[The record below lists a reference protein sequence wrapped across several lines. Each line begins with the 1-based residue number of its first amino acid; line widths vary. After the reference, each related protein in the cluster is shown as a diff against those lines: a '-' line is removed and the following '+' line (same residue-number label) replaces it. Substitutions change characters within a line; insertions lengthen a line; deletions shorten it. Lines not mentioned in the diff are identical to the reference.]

1 MKVSPQ
7 TIVVTINLM
16 AAGALAYLNSYSP
29 VERRSL
35 DLGRPFFQQPAS
47 QASLERRDTTNHPRS
62 RAAVRMAR
70 RSADPAF
77 PPPAQSPVNNN
88 PIAFLQR
95 RSPYPTMEPTPANPP
110 KQKCRPRTMP
120 YNPAVP
126 GVTPPTTS
134 TNLSTDTVAVPTTTD
149 SAPIDTTTPMVEP
162 TPENT
167 EVMTTD
173 TPTPEN
179 TEVVPTDTPTPENT
193 EVVPTDTPTPEN
205 TEVVPTIL
213 PTPENTG
220 AVPTILPTPDN
231 TEIAPTE
238 TPTDSTDTR
247 TDIDPIPTETPVDTA
262 IMSPTEFPTEMPTE
276 AETDTGTDSSET
288 PTETP
293 TDTDT
298 DASADTETDSIEVPT
313 ETPTGTDSGEIPTET
328 PSETPSPTAGGD
340 FPEYTPTGASTLEG
354 GPFKGKATFYSGGE
368 GTHSCGNPGSST
380 DFTVAVNESQMGS
393 ESNGNPNCFH
403 IVRVTYAGQSV
414 DAMITDTCPGC
425 DVNQLDLNES
435 IAKHFGEKFID
446 DGENDIEWSLVR

>member
-1 MKVSPQ
+1 
-7 TIVVTINLM
+7 
-16 AAGALAYLNSYSP
+16 
-29 VERRSL
+29 
-35 DLGRPFFQQPAS
+35 
-47 QASLERRDTTNHPRS
+47 
-62 RAAVRMAR
+62 MAR

-126 GVTPPTTS
+126 G
-134 TNLSTDTVAVPTTTD
+134 
-149 SAPIDTTTPMVEP
+149 
-162 TPENT
+162 
-167 EVMTTD
+167 
-173 TPTPEN
+173 
-179 TEVVPTDTPTPENT
+179 
-193 EVVPTDTPTPEN
+193 
-205 TEVVPTIL
+205 
-213 PTPENTG
+213 
-220 AVPTILPTPDN
+220 
-231 TEIAPTE
+231 
-238 TPTDSTDTR
+238 
-247 TDIDPIPTETPVDTA
+247 
-262 IMSPTEFPTEMPTE
+262 
-276 AETDTGTDSSET
+276 
-288 PTETP
+288 
-293 TDTDT
+293 
-298 DASADTETDSIEVPT
+298 
-313 ETPTGTDSGEIPTET
+313 IPTET